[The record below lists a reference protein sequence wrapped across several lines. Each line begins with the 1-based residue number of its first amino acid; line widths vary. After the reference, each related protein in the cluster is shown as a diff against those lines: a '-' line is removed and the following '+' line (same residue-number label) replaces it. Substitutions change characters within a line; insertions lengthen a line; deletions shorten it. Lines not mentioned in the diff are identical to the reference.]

1 MILRVPSGLCVS
13 VGFIPFD
20 ARRGKEL
27 KGEIRDTLGKYGQ
40 ICAHTFVYIL
50 STLLNKEKKLSL
62 WPIYNFCSIFFFFIF
77 MVYFQALL
85 YS

>member
-40 ICAHTFVYIL
+40 IWANMRSYICIH
-50 STLLNKEKKLSL
+50 S
-62 WPIYNFCSIFFFFIF
+62 
-77 MVYFQALL
+77 
-85 YS
+85 